1 MFILYKLILYYMIL
15 SYIILYCIM
24 FYCIILYYI
33 IIYIYMCVC
42 SFLSFLEVSQGHQGI
57 DPSLAEAG
65 GTCWVVS
72 RLVT

>member
-1 MFILYKLILYYMIL
+1 MYV
-15 SYIILYCIM
+15 
-24 FYCIILYYI
+24 
-33 IIYIYMCVC
+33 CVFFFVIFG
-42 SFLSFLEVSQGHQGI
+42 SFTGAPGY